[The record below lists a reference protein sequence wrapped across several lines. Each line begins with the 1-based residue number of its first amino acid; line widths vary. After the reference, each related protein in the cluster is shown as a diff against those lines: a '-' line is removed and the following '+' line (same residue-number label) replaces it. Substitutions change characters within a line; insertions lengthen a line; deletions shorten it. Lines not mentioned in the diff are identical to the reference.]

1 MSKSVISYCGKFDLL
16 YAVTVKAVGLEAEM
30 EMRQKIGEIVDR
42 LEPLINSVEKPG
54 RVVAYV
60 CTTHEAGRM
69 LKHTPFFQQSGAA
82 VTHKTIIATVWTL
95 PSKQEYD
102 EFEAHCD
109 LVDDMVVVW
118 DHQVPVNLEIK
129 FNNSMRSVTKDIFLK
144 PFPTS
149 RDAKALD
156 AAVSKWF
163 MDSLKVDP
171 KLVTGGFPRFRNLGG
186 AVPNNGDLFGGVA
199 KKYPGKFVY
208 KGQDATK
215 PRAPIA
221 PDIDSTPEIEYDGYY
236 HVAQRNGKR
245 AKCKRTG
252 EVFFTHKPSVAP
264 GVNYIFPLERRTPDW
279 YETVS
284 NDIFET
290 KYEAL

>member
-30 EMRQKIGEIVDR
+30 EMRQKIGEVVDR
-42 LEPLINSVEKPG
+42 LEPLINSIEKPG
-54 RVVAYV
+54 RVVVYV
-60 CTTHEAGRM
+60 CTAHEAERT
-69 LKHTPFFQQSGAA
+69 LKHTPFFKQSGAA
-82 VTHKTIIATVWTL
+82 VTHKTIIATVWTM
-95 PSKQEYD
+95 PSKREYD

-109 LVDDMVVVW
+109 LTDDMVVVW
-118 DHQVPVNLEIK
+118 EHQAPVTLEIK
-129 FNNSMRSVTKDIFLK
+129 FNDSMRSVTKDIFLK

-149 RDAKALD
+149 RDAQALD

-171 KLVTGGFPRFRNLGG
+171 KIMMGGFPRFRNLGG
-186 AVPNNGDLFGGVA
+186 AVPNNADLFRGRA
-199 KKYPGKFVY
+199 NTYPGKFVY
-208 KGQDATK
+208 KGQDIGK
-215 PRAPIA
+215 PSSPIA
-221 PDIDSTPEIEYDGYY
+221 PDVDSTPAIEYDGYY

-252 EVFFTHKPSVAP
+252 EVFLTHKPSVNP